1 MEGRLVPIRVEGA
14 ASGTPYGESAH
25 MDGAGSLYIYM
36 EESARMGEVAHMDGG
51 VNPYIYG
58 GGSPYG
64 WEVSPQ
70 CPCRARLS
78 RVQES

>member
-1 MEGRLVPIRVEGA
+1 
-14 ASGTPYGESAH
+14 
-25 MDGAGSLYIYM
+25 MDGGGSLYIYM

-58 GGSPYG
+58 GGSPSG

-70 CPCRARLS
+70 SPCSAPLS